1 MTICSAYR
9 YRLTALTFAVYFR
22 RKESSLCGG
31 CHTGSLSAMIK
42 FYNSTENGVL
52 TQCDTAVAGCWVS
65 VINPTADE
73 VRELIEVYG
82 LDSGFV
88 KSSLDEEE
96 SSRIEREDDQTLV
109 IIDTPVS
116 SVDEDKTMN
125 FYTQPIGII
134 LTESYVFT
142 ISITETQILN
152 EAMNGNIRNLRTT
165 FKTRFVLQLL
175 LRIAAI
181 FLFYLK
187 QIDKLSS
194 AAEQQLHDAM
204 RNELLMQLLALEKS
218 LVYFS
223 TSLKANEATI
233 EKIFRGRVIKLYDED
248 QDLLEDV
255 LIEMKQAIEM
265 ANIYTGILSSMMDG
279 FSSVIS
285 NNLNMVMW
293 RLTIITVILEIPN
306 IIFSFYGINTVDL
319 PIPYTFFP
327 ISLAVVLTTAV
338 GIWLTKTR
346 KK

>member
-1 MTICSAYR
+1 MINY
-9 YRLTALTFAVYFR
+9 YTF
-22 RKESSLCGG
+22 
-31 CHTGSLSAMIK
+31 
-42 FYNSTENGVL
+42 ENGRICQLNEV
-52 TQCDTAVAGCWVS
+52 QNGCWVS
-65 VINPTADE
+65 VVDPSSQEINL
-73 VRELIEVYG
+73 LIDKFG

-116 SVDEDKTMN
+116 SKDDADNLLFFTM
-125 FYTQPIGII
+125 PIGII
-134 LTESYVFT
+134 LTEENVFT
-142 ISITETQILN
+142 ISLQKSQIIN
-152 EAMNGNIRNLRTT
+152 DAVSGVIRNFRPS

-175 LRIAAI
+175 LRIAAL
-181 FLFYLK
+181 FLTYLK
-187 QIDKLSS
+187 QIDKISS

-204 RNELLMQLLALEKS
+204 KNELLMQLLALEKS

-265 ANIYTGILSSMMDG
+265 ASIYTGILSSMMDG

-285 NNLNMVMW
+285 NNLNIVMW
-293 RLTIITVILEIPN
+293 RLTIVTILMEIPN
-306 IIFSFYGINTVDL
+306 IIFALYGINTVDL
-319 PIPYTFFP
+319 PIPYTWFP
-327 ISLAVVLTTAV
+327 ISLAAFLTIVAA
-338 GIWLTKTR
+338 IILMKW
-346 KK
+346 KKK

>member
-1 MTICSAYR
+1 
-9 YRLTALTFAVYFR
+9 
-22 RKESSLCGG
+22 
-31 CHTGSLSAMIK
+31 MIMIS
-42 FYNSTENGVL
+42 FYTNENGKL
-52 TQCDTAVAGCWVS
+52 TQCDEPSVGCWIS
-65 VINPTADE
+65 VIDPTPQE
-73 VRELIEVYG
+73 IIELIETYG

-116 SVDEDKTMN
+116 TVDEDQTRN

-134 LTESYVFT
+134 INEDYVFT
-142 ISITETQILN
+142 ISLKETQILK
-152 EAMNGNIRNLRTT
+152 EAMHGGIRNLRPS

-175 LRIAAI
+175 LRIAAL
-181 FLFYLK
+181 FLTHLK
-187 QIDKLSS
+187 QIDKISS

-204 RNELLMQLLALEKS
+204 KNELLMQLLALEKS

-265 ANIYTGILSSMMDG
+265 ASIYTGILSSMMDG
-279 FSSVIS
+279 FSSIIS
-285 NNLNMVMW
+285 NNLNIVMW
-293 RLTIITVILEIPN
+293 RLTIMTVILEIPN
-306 IIFSFYGINTVDL
+306 IMFAFYGINTVDL
-319 PIPYTFFP
+319 PMPYTWFAITLTLFLTG
-327 ISLAVVLTTAV
+327 ITAFVLV
-338 GIWLTKTR
+338 KW
-346 KK
+346 KKK

>member
-1 MTICSAYR
+1 MT
-9 YRLTALTFAVYFR
+9 
-22 RKESSLCGG
+22 K
-31 CHTGSLSAMIK
+31 
-42 FYNSTENGVL
+42 
-52 TQCDTAVAGCWVS
+52 CDEPTVGCWIS
-65 VINPTADE
+65 VVAPTQQE
-73 VRELIEVYG
+73 VIELIEVYG

-88 KSSLDEEE
+88 KSSLDDEE

-116 SVDEDKTMN
+116 NVDDDNTRN

-134 LTESYVFT
+134 LTDKYVFT
-142 ISITETQILN
+142 ISLTETQVVR
-152 EAMNGNIRNLRTT
+152 EAITGNIKNLRTQY
-165 FKTRFVLQLL
+165 KTRFILQLL
-175 LRIAAI
+175 LKIAAL
-181 FLFYLK
+181 FLMHLK
-187 QIDKLSS
+187 QIDKISS

-204 RNELLMQLLALEKS
+204 KNELLMQLLALEKS

-265 ANIYTGILSSMMDG
+265 ASIYTGILSSMMNG

-319 PIPYTFFP
+319 PLPFTWFP
-327 ISLAVVLTTAV
+327 ITLAVCLTCIVAV
-338 GIWLTKTR
+338 MLMKWKR
-346 KK
+346 K

>member
-1 MTICSAYR
+1 MLLSSPQIKW
-9 YRLTALTFAVYFR
+9 
-22 RKESSLCGG
+22 RKESGAAREDSC
-31 CHTGSLSAMIK
+31 SAVSVMIK
-42 FYNSTENGVL
+42 FYVSAETGILTECSEA
-52 TQCDTAVAGCWVS
+52 TPGCWVS
-65 VINPTADE
+65 VVEPTAQE
-73 VRELIEVYG
+73 VRELVEVYG

-109 IIDTPVS
+109 IIDSPAS
-116 SVDEDKTMN
+116 SVDEDKTVN
-125 FYTQPIGII
+125 YYTQPMGII
-134 LTESYVFT
+134 LTEDYVFT
-142 ISITETQILN
+142 ISLKETQILD
-152 EAMNGNIRNLRTT
+152 EAMSGNIRNLRPS

-175 LRIAAI
+175 LRIAAL

-223 TSLKANEATI
+223 TSIKANEATI
-233 EKIFRGRVIKLYDED
+233 EKIYRGRVIKLYDED

-319 PIPYTFFP
+319 PIPYTIFP

-338 GIWLTKTR
+338 GIWLTKT
-346 KK
+346 KKK